1 MVKQK
6 TYLSRMVLSR
16 TCVLPNKVQFAF
28 FSNVC
33 FISNFFIMF
42 SIPSLSLQV
51 IILLFLTCSTV
62 PNFGN
67 GTAAG
72 DPVSYTHLTL
82 PTN

>member
-33 FISNFFIMF
+33 FIGNFFIMF

-51 IILLFLTCSTV
+51 IILSLFDLFDCPKFRKRYS
-62 PNFGN
+62 
-67 GTAAG
+67 
-72 DPVSYTHLTL
+72 SW
-82 PTN
+82 